1 MSMLLSRADQAVSVT
16 DIARSAKKY
25 FDRLISGE
33 QDRYVVMRNNAPA
46 AVMLS
51 VAEYEQLMDE
61 LTDLKI
67 DRIAAARLAALS
79 PEDELVSHED
89 MLAHF
94 K

>member
-33 QDRYVVMRNNAPA
+33 QDRYVVMRNNTPA

-51 VAEYEQLMDE
+51 VEEYEQLMDE
-61 LTDLKI
+61 LSDLQI
-67 DRIAAARLAALS
+67 DRIAAARLAAFS
-79 PEDELVSHED
+79 PDDELVSHED